1 MQMGAI
7 QTVKQANTTAM
18 VAEASVPPSPPHSLE
33 GGRVLMQTVRQLVL
47 QVPHLFIVGTLGMAP
62 ISIGTMTVS
71 GVNSDAN
78 NGHT

>member
-1 MQMGAI
+1 
-7 QTVKQANTTAM
+7 
-18 VAEASVPPSPPHSLE
+18 
-33 GGRVLMQTVRQLVL
+33 MQTVRLLVL